1 MAMFVVVA
9 VMVVAFMVAVSV
21 IVPVVCVKMR
31 GLGRLRMGVVLEGIR
46 RAQLFCLPGAI
57 SAPTNCLFWVM
68 LEADSWLQSIAWLSS
83 GLQTAGSLSKV
94 EQSDAA
100 RAGTS
105 NVQKRKYLI
114 SW

>member
-1 MAMFVVVA
+1 
-9 VMVVAFMVAVSV
+9 
-21 IVPVVCVKMR
+21 
-31 GLGRLRMGVVLEGIR
+31 
-46 RAQLFCLPGAI
+46 
-57 SAPTNCLFWVM
+57 M

-94 EQSDAA
+94 EQSAAA

-105 NVQKRKYLI
+105 NVQKGKYLI